1 MVSDK
6 SNKLKYLL
14 TKLDEKNISYVS
26 WKDNSDLEIVFKG
39 EGDIDLFIPIEH
51 KQRFIELS
59 KSLDWIEVINPVAKH
74 PWTSHFYRLGDSLEI
89 FHVHAYFKLITGE
102 TWLKEYLLP
111 LDNWMIENR
120 IWSPTHKI
128 WVMNNSSQCYL
139 FLIRHLLKGGSFSSR
154 LIYKMNLRSYEEE
167 WKACGIGIRPEEI
180 RGPIDLSKYLNRTG
194 VFEEKFQLPKISTSI
209 LFRLSISPFLR
220 YNLFSLPLRRIHS
233 FCIRLVNKILSRQKK
248 IFPCKGLTIAISG
261 VDGSGKTSML
271 EEINRTFGQFI
282 TINQFHLGRPQGKLI
297 EQIWRFISN
306 KNESSAVPGTSKINT
321 PTSVIG
327 SINGTILSLL
337 RLLKA
342 RSIINR
348 ANRGGLMLVDRW
360 PTIEVGKMDGP
371 RVILGENSGWLKNFC
386 KEIETWAYSRMPSA
400 DICYFLK
407 VPIEVAKER
416 NRFRVKQNKET
427 EKMIVERFYANF
439 KYKPIAKKVI
449 RFENS
454 GSFKVKHKELLD
466 SIWHEISNRYKSE

>member
-1 MVSDK
+1 MGSDK
-6 SNKLKYLL
+6 LNKLKSLL
-14 TKLDEKNISYVS
+14 TELDKKNISYVS
-26 WKDNSDLEIVFKG
+26 WKDNSDLKTVFKG
-39 EGDIDLFIPIEH
+39 EGDIDIFIPNEN
-51 KQRFIELS
+51 KKRFIELS
-59 KSLDWIEVINPVAKH
+59 KSLGWIELINPIANH
-74 PWTSHFYRLGDSLEI
+74 PWTSHFYGLGDSLEI
-89 FHVHAYFKLITGE
+89 FQVHAYFKIITGE

-111 LDNWMIENR
+111 LDKWMIENR
-120 IWSPTHKI
+120 VWSFDHEI
-128 WVMNNSSQCYL
+128 WVMNNLSQCYL

-154 LIYKMNLRSYEEE
+154 LIYKINLQSYEEE
-167 WKACGIGIRPEEI
+167 WKACSIGIRSEEI
-180 RGPIDLSKYLNRTG
+180 RGPIDLSKYLIGTR

-209 LFRLSISPFLR
+209 LFRLSASIFLR

-233 FCIRLVNKILSRQKK
+233 FCIRLVNKIFSRQKK
-248 IFPCKGLTIAISG
+248 IFPCRGLTIAISG

-306 KNESSAVPGTSKINT
+306 KNENSSVPGTSKINT
-321 PTSVIG
+321 PTTVIG

-342 RSIINR
+342 RSIINK

-371 RVILGENSGWLKNFC
+371 RVILGENSGWLKNLC
-386 KEIETWAYSRMPSA
+386 KKIETWAYSRIPNA
-400 DICYFLK
+400 DICFFLK
-407 VPIEVAKER
+407 VPIEVAKAR

-427 EKMIVERFYANF
+427 EKMIVERFHAN
-439 KYKPIAKKVI
+439 YNYRPIAKKVI
-449 RFENS
+449 RFDNS
-454 GSFKVKHKELLD
+454 GSFKVKHKELLH
-466 SIWHEISNRYKSE
+466 SIWYEISNRFKSE